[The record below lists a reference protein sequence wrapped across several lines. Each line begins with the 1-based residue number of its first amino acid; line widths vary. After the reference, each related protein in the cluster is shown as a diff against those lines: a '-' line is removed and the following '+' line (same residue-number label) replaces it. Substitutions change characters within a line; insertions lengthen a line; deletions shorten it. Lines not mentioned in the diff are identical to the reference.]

1 MNVLIDTCVWSVAL
15 RRRSKRVEPI
25 VTELTSLITAGR
37 ARLVGPVRQ
46 ELLSGIKHQEQFD
59 RLRERL
65 RAFPDLDLDRAD
77 FEEAAAAGN
86 CCRGLGIHGSSVD
99 FLLCAVALRRK
110 LAIFTTDADFS
121 LFEKPLGLTLHRWAE
136 GP

>member
-1 MNVLIDTCVWSVAL
+1 MNVLVDTCVWSVAF
-15 RRRSKRVEPI
+15 RRRSRQVEPA
-25 VTELTSLITAGR
+25 VNELTSLITEGR
-37 ARLVGPVRQ
+37 VRLVGPVRQ
-46 ELLSGIKHQEQFD
+46 ELLSGIKHGEQFE

-65 RAFPDLDLDRAD
+65 RSFPDLELDRAD
-77 FEEAAAAGN
+77 FEDAASAGN
-86 CCRGLGIHGSSVD
+86 HCRGLGVQGSSVD

-121 LFEKPLGLTLHRWAE
+121 RFEQPLGLTLHRWAE

>member
-15 RRRSKRVEPI
+15 RRRSKPVEP
-25 VTELTSLITAGR
+25 VVAELTSLITEGR

-46 ELLSGIKHQEQFD
+46 ELLSGIKHREQFE

-65 RAFPDLDLDRAD
+65 RAFPDIDLERAD
-77 FEEAAAAGN
+77 FEDAASAGN
-86 CCRGLGIHGSSVD
+86 RCRGLGIQGSAVD
-99 FLLCAVALRRK
+99 FLLCAVSLRRK
-110 LAIFTTDADFS
+110 LSIFTTDGDFA

-136 GP
+136 GS